1 MLAKDVIRKFHAL
14 AGWDTHKQTIT
25 GGATWPDLLEATA
38 ELLSLPLSTVQ
49 AWHDAV
55 GPVHGN
61 DKPVNDM
68 DLTEL
73 IKKFKGMGMVVCVC
87 TSDSRD
93 SAEMALKNWK
103 KIYDLLDA
111 VVTAND
117 LSQDQAKPSP
127 YPLCMLCKK
136 FNVPVESSIVVGDTC
151 GDTVMGRSANAG
163 LTIGVLSGSGLP
175 ADLLENG
182 ADILLPDPVS
192 FIRSFISQI
201 SSNRGRRRR
210 RRRSSRDGYLG
221 KLVLLREGLGFF

>member
-14 AGWDTHKQTIT
+14 AGWDTQKQTIT
-25 GGATWPDLLEATA
+25 GASSMLAGATWPDLLEATA

-68 DLTEL
+68 NLTEL

-103 KIYDLLDA
+103 IYDLLDA
-111 VVTAND
+111 VVTADD

-127 YPLCMLCKK
+127 YPLRMLCKK
-136 FNVPVESSIVVGDTC
+136 FNLPVESSIVVGDTC

-182 ADILLPDPVS
+182 ADILLPDVS
-192 FIRSFISQI
+192 FIPEFISQI
-201 SSNRGRRRR
+201 SSNKRPASPEEEKQSRRIFRKV
-210 RRRSSRDGYLG
+210 SAAA
-221 KLVLLREGLGFF
+221 

>member
-1 MLAKDVIRKFHAL
+1 
-14 AGWDTHKQTIT
+14 
-25 GGATWPDLLEATA
+25 
-38 ELLSLPLSTVQ
+38 
-49 AWHDAV
+49 
-55 GPVHGN
+55 
-61 DKPVNDM
+61 
-68 DLTEL
+68 
-73 IKKFKGMGMVVCVC
+73 MVVCVC

-175 ADLLENG
+175 ADLLEKG